1 MLDLTCRFILQPHD
15 SIKKNLAN
23 KKKGAEEKIKNL
35 EVHIFFRHPILK
47 KVKMHIFCCFLV
59 FFIFLLQQSLSSVK
73 GF

>member
-47 KVKMHIFCCFLV
+47 KSKDAYILLLSCIFY
-59 FFIFLLQQSLSSVK
+59 LLITTIIELS
-73 GF
+73 

>member
-1 MLDLTCRFILQPHD
+1 MLDFTCRFILQPHD

-47 KVKMHIFCCFLV
+47 QVKMHIFCCFLV
-59 FFIFLLQQSLSSVK
+59 FFLSPYYNNH
-73 GF
+73 